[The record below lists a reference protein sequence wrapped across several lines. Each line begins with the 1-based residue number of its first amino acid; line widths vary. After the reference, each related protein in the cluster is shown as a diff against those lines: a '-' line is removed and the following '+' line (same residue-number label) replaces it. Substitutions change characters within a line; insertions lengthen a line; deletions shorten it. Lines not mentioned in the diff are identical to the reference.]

1 MMATLSGYST
11 KLYYGATDGGTSANT
26 YSPSDLSGGY
36 EIDNSQLNVVSV
48 SQEEAD
54 DQDEPDTGERP
65 VRWQRP
71 NRRLATVNR
80 AGRNRRTPQQASTY
94 G

>member
-1 MMATLSGYST
+1 MIACQGYNTRVYYRTGDGTETDATYAATETSGW
-11 KLYYGATDGGTSANT
+11 
-26 YSPSDLSGGY
+26 Y
-36 EIDNSQLNVVSV
+36 EIDNSQLIEVSV

-54 DQDEPDTGERP
+54 DQDEPNTGERP
-65 VRWQRP
+65 VTWERP

-80 AGRNRRTPQQASTY
+80 AGRHTELRKVASTW

>member
-1 MMATLSGYST
+1 MIACQGYNT
-11 KLYYGATDGGTSANT
+11 RVYYRTGDGTATDAT
-26 YSPSDLSGGY
+26 YSATETSGWY
-36 EIDNSQLNVVSV
+36 EIDNSQLIVVSV

-65 VRWQRP
+65 VTWAWH

-80 AGRNRRTPQQASTY
+80 AGRCNSPRKVASSF